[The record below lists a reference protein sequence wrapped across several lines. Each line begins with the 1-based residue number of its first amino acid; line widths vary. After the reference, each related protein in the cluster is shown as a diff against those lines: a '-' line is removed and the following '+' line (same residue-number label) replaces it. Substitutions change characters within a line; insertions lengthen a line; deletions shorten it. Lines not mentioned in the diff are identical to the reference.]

1 MVDSHHRRS
10 EWEQRYRAGTT
21 GWDRGGASPALEHW
35 LSTGLVPRG
44 RILVPGCGH
53 GHEVAELIRY
63 GCDVTAVDIATQP
76 VERLRGQLGELDLRA
91 ELVQA
96 DLLHWQPERPF
107 DAVYEQTCICA
118 LDPAH
123 WSEYEQ
129 RLYAWLVP
137 GGRLFALFMQTGRAG
152 GPPFDCPVPDMR
164 TLFAGPRWEWP
175 HSPPLEVPH
184 PNGLVEQ
191 GFVISRR

>member
-1 MVDSHHRRS
+1 M
-10 EWEQRYRAGTT
+10 
-21 GWDRGGASPALEHW
+21 
-35 LSTGLVPRG
+35 
-44 RILVPGCGH
+44 PGCGH

-137 GGRLFALFMQTGRAG
+137 GGRLFALFMQTGRPG